1 MQKRFYPCDKKMILK
16 HSLSNTNTYV
26 WSKKRVWIRPSIFEV
41 PKKIIFSFIT
51 NMYFLQS

>member
-1 MQKRFYPCDKKMILK
+1 MQERFYPCDKKMILK

-26 WSKKRVWIRPSIFEV
+26 WSKKRVWVRHSIFEV

>member
-26 WSKKRVWIRPSIFEV
+26 WSKKRVFLKYQ
-41 PKKIIFSFIT
+41 KKL
-51 NMYFLQS
+51 FLVL